1 MPILR
6 RAQKRTTIKPN
17 LQDFDMGRICF
28 HIEMIELNDLN
39 GRVVCCC

>member
-28 HIEMIELNDLN
+28 HIEMIELNDLKMA
-39 GRVVCCC
+39 VFVLC